1 MKGPPKKATT
11 NIEVAGSAASHGLTL
26 LIYMTC
32 CQLVPSMSLR
42 HFQVGAKKQGI
53 MVTFT
58 EWNLLKWPYWLQ
70 VLPLTLMW
78 MILIAEMMGSE
89 PLHTWPMFLHSQVF
103 NELDTSHAL
112 PVQPSRTAMLHVQT
126 VSLNFWM
133 SMLNLCHFPL
143 LFNMDPYLPFCTG
156 TEFMNIYVA
165 FLGIDCKFRR
175 WISK

>member
-103 NELDTSHAL
+103 NEFDTSLCSSGATIKDSHVACTDSESQL
-112 PVQPSRTAMLHVQT
+112 LDVNAQP
-126 VSLNFWM
+126 
-133 SMLNLCHFPL
+133 PL

>member
-78 MILIAEMMGSE
+78 MILIAEMIGSE

-103 NELDTSHAL
+103 NELDTSLCSSSATIKDSRVACTDSESQL
-112 PVQPSRTAMLHVQT
+112 LDVNAQP
-126 VSLNFWM
+126 
-133 SMLNLCHFPL
+133 
-143 LFNMDPYLPFCTG
+143 LPFSTAFQYG
-156 TEFMNIYVA
+156 PISA
-165 FLGIDCKFRR
+165 FLH
-175 WISK
+175 WH

>member
-89 PLHTWPMFLHSQVF
+89 PLHTWPMFLHSQGF
-103 NELDTSHAL
+103 NEFDTSLCSSGATIKDSHVACTDSESQL
-112 PVQPSRTAMLHVQT
+112 LDVNAQP
-126 VSLNFWM
+126 
-133 SMLNLCHFPL
+133 
-143 LFNMDPYLPFCTG
+143 LPFSTAFQYG
-156 TEFMNIYVA
+156 PISA
-165 FLGIDCKFRR
+165 FLHWH
-175 WISK
+175 WIHEYICRLLGDWLQV